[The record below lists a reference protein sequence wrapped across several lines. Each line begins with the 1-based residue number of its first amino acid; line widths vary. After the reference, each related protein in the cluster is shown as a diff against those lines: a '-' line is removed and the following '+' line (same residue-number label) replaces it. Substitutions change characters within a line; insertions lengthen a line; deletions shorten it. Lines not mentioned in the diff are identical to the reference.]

1 MVVLHASPTSCLTA
15 ARFARMASVEEL
27 DSSLTLLTHHS
38 AVFVKAS
45 PPPLPPLP
53 PLQRNPG
60 SEGAPST
67 SPSAVQLLSFGGAA
81 SPASGCSM
89 MTPPGTPQSSH
100 AAGRQLL
107 SQQREPSATVSS
119 SAVIF
124 DYSAATQTP
133 QVSPT
138 TRVVGAIPPNTPT
151 TPATTPMFSMI
162 VTASSAAGNVPGGP
176 NVVAIDNKIEQAMV
190 AQLESQNQV
199 LKQFAPAEV
208 VANLA
213 LLVQNAQQQKQLQ
226 QQKQVQSAAVS
237 ATATAAQPAV
247 APPAQALHSAQVQ
260 QPQLP
265 VGVVPAPVPVL
276 TNVSGADLNTI
287 VPTSI
292 SSVGD
297 APIATATASQ
307 LSSTL
312 NSMAVNVSSSASSTT
327 TL

>member
-124 DYSAATQTP
+124 DYSTATQTP

-176 NVVAIDNKIEQAMV
+176 NVVAIDNKIEQAMDLV
-190 AQLESQNQV
+190 KTHLTFAVREEVEILRSTIVDLEAKSVIVN
-199 LKQFAPAEV
+199 
-208 VANLA
+208 
-213 LLVQNAQQQKQLQ
+213 
-226 QQKQVQSAAVS
+226 
-237 ATATAAQPAV
+237 AQPAV
-247 APPAQALHSAQVQ
+247 HPAQVQ